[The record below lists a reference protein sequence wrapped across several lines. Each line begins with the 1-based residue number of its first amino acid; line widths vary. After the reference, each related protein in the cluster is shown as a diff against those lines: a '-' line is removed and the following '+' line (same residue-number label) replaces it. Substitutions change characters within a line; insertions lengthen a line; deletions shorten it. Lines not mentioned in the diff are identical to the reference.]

1 MLTLKDRYL
10 IKSLHPPPPPP
21 PTVKTS
27 EYVLRVDVWMS
38 LKTFTMEPYLYLFIY
53 CSEMNEVRNASCVKI

>member
-10 IKSLHPPPPPP
+10 IKSLLPPPP

-27 EYVLRVDVWMS
+27 EYVLRVDVS
-38 LKTFTMEPYLYLFIY
+38 ENFYDGAISLFIY
-53 CSEMNEVRNASCVKI
+53 LLFWNERGT